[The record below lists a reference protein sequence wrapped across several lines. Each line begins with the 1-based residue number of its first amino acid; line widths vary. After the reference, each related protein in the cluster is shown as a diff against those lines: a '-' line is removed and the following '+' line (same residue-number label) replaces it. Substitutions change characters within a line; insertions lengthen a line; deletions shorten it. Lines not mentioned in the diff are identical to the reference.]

1 MADMVKI
8 VLEERNE
15 KGKQAVKK
23 LRPTGYVPAVFYGPE
38 YRDAVTV
45 KVKASDI
52 AAVIRSGHWETV
64 RFNASLPNGREEMC
78 LMRNI
83 QRSLLNNE
91 IIHIDFIQL
100 LKGHKIAV
108 NIPVVLEGREDC
120 VGLKHGGI
128 IEQLL
133 YEVEIEVLPTEIP
146 NSVSI
151 DVSGLNVGEGFSV
164 KDLALPKSADILVD
178 LEELVVTV
186 AQPKAEVEEE
196 EEEVEAGEVEVVA
209 KGKAKEEEE

>member
-83 QRSLLNNE
+83 QRNLLNNE

-151 DVSGLNVGEGFSV
+151 DVSG
-164 KDLALPKSADILVD
+164 
-178 LEELVVTV
+178 
-186 AQPKAEVEEE
+186 
-196 EEEVEAGEVEVVA
+196 
-209 KGKAKEEEE
+209 

>member
-83 QRSLLNNE
+83 HCPSTRPGSCRRAATSPLWRS
-91 IIHIDFIQL
+91 
-100 LKGHKIAV
+100 A
-108 NIPVVLEGREDC
+108 PWC
-120 VGLKHGGI
+120 A
-128 IEQLL
+128 
-133 YEVEIEVLPTEIP
+133 TT
-146 NSVSI
+146 
-151 DVSGLNVGEGFSV
+151 
-164 KDLALPKSADILVD
+164 LA
-178 LEELVVTV
+178 
-186 AQPKAEVEEE
+186 
-196 EEEVEAGEVEVVA
+196 
-209 KGKAKEEEE
+209 